1 MKTGKRMVLVTHSG
15 TFHADDVFA
24 YAVLSSVFPNHE
36 LIRSRDKADW
46 AKGDIVFDVG
56 GGEFD
61 HHNVDKIYR
70 DNGVPYA
77 SFGLVWKA
85 FGEQYLGQLFS
96 ESEKEAVMAQ
106 IDKEFVQAVDAFDNG
121 MNLTKEN
128 EVELNT
134 LSDIVASFNNV
145 VDAVEVKST
154 EELEKR
160 QDVYF
165 LEATKM
171 ANRLLHNKVVGIKN
185 VYRDKEVV
193 KKAFED
199 RSDNRLIVL
208 EKGCNWEDT
217 IWELDKEQEVLFVV
231 YPKPDGHYIQV
242 MRKGRDTF
250 EARKDL
256 PASWAGLR
264 EDLGEVVGI
273 DDAIFC
279 HPARF
284 LAGAKSKESILKMAE
299 QAIQTTEKVETNN
312 A

>member
-1 MKTGKRMVLVTHSG
+1 METGKRMVLVTHSG

-24 YAVLSSVFPNHE
+24 YAVLANVFPNHE

-46 AKGDIVFDVG
+46 QKGDIVFDVG

-61 HHNVDKIYR
+61 HHNVDKVYR
-70 DNGVPYA
+70 ENGVPYA

-85 FGEQYLGQLFS
+85 FGEQYLGRSFS
-96 ESEKEAVMAQ
+96 DDEKRAVLEEL
-106 IDKEFVQAVDAFDNG
+106 DKEFVQAVDAFDNG
-121 MNLTKEN
+121 MELAKEN
-128 EVELNT
+128 DIKLNT
-134 LSDIVASFNNV
+134 LSDIIGSFNNI
-145 VDAVEVKST
+145 VDAVEVGDA
-154 EELEKR
+154 EALEKR
-160 QDVYF
+160 QNVYF
-165 LEATKM
+165 LEATRM
-171 ANRLLHNKVVGIKN
+171 ANRLLYNKMVGIKN
-185 VYRDKEVV
+185 VYRDKGIV
-193 KKAFED
+193 KEAFEN
-199 RSDNRLIVL
+199 RSDKRLVVL
-208 EKGCNWEDT
+208 DKGCNWGDT
-217 IWELDKEQEVLFVV
+217 LWDLDTRQEVLFVV

-299 QAIQTTEKVETNN
+299 QALEMYGEETCP
-312 A
+312 